1 MLLEEELS
9 RPVDWGSATG
19 ATAGSS
25 SARASY
31 RSRSPASHPDRR
43 SMGRSRRTLPSQA
56 QNRRPRSLTGR
67 TDRPLR
73 CIHIACQHCQRSGAR
88 RVGADRVIRLNPGPQ
103 RGDLRET
110 VGAECHCHGREEP
123 ARVMPRQRPAPQQQ
137 GARHLQ
143 IVLGSANRF
152 CQPSPAL
159 RGLRDVDS
167 PPWLPAGII
176 AFTLEELFEVAGVLM
191 NQLLLLS
198 ETPARLPQ
206 SKSRDR
212 GDSAWCADDHEK
224 ARGSTYFRLALE
236 AIALPPMQSTPTT
249 VNARPRMK
257 PIPAPM
263 LAPPPSADVTILK
276 RHDTSARTSPKIRIT
291 KPALVAAFMPTPFK
305 QGLQYPRS
313 DFYQICVRR
322 DNRCWLPPNMPS
334 LADSR
339 PGMRHHRRP

>member
-1 MLLEEELS
+1 MSE
-9 RPVDWGSATG
+9 PTG
-19 ATAGSS
+19 LYAL
-25 SARASY
+25 
-31 RSRSPASHPDRR
+31 D
-43 SMGRSRRTLPSQA
+43 
-56 QNRRPRSLTGR
+56 
-67 TDRPLR
+67 
-73 CIHIACQHCQRSGAR
+73 
-88 RVGADRVIRLNPGPQ
+88 PGPQ

-137 GARHLQ
+137 GAGHLQ

-322 DNRCWLPPNMPS
+322 DNRCWLPPNMRS

-339 PGMRHHRRP
+339 PRVCGITGGPKAITKSLVTKLTRKVRGARVTNIARITCRPKIRCPPNCPANSCTH

>member
-1 MLLEEELS
+1 MS

-123 ARVMPRQRPAPQQQ
+123 ARVMPRASALRHSSRALAICRLSSVVLTASVSPRPRC
-137 GARHLQ
+137 GA
-143 IVLGSANRF
+143 SATSIRPHG
-152 CQPSPAL
+152 CQPAL
-159 RGLRDVDS
+159 
-167 PPWLPAGII
+167 
-176 AFTLEELFEVAGVLM
+176 
-191 NQLLLLS
+191 
-198 ETPARLPQ
+198 
-206 SKSRDR
+206 
-212 GDSAWCADDHEK
+212 
-224 ARGSTYFRLALE
+224 
-236 AIALPPMQSTPTT
+236 
-249 VNARPRMK
+249 
-257 PIPAPM
+257 
-263 LAPPPSADVTILK
+263 
-276 RHDTSARTSPKIRIT
+276 
-291 KPALVAAFMPTPFK
+291 
-305 QGLQYPRS
+305 
-313 DFYQICVRR
+313 
-322 DNRCWLPPNMPS
+322 
-334 LADSR
+334 
-339 PGMRHHRRP
+339 